1 MWRLVLKPS
10 YSGYLKVEFQ
20 RLGSKKPLKIKP
32 LRCLEFGTWKQ
43 KLCKCFPYGQLNMS
57 FDYTHVYWNLK
68 LSTSDTWQFS
78 VSPKNYIA
86 YQTVG
91 FNLSPHQQW
100 LIAVRSPNGCSGM
113 MGKELMTT
121 FQLTLDRFLPSIKWA
136 AGHRVA
142 PSSRAQPRCWK
153 EAGAA
158 HGGPIKQTD
167 IPSSQHCQLPTLL
180 KHGAHFFGGRMKK
193 SL

>member
-1 MWRLVLKPS
+1 
-10 YSGYLKVEFQ
+10 
-20 RLGSKKPLKIKP
+20 
-32 LRCLEFGTWKQ
+32 
-43 KLCKCFPYGQLNMS
+43 
-57 FDYTHVYWNLK
+57 
-68 LSTSDTWQFS
+68 
-78 VSPKNYIA
+78 
-86 YQTVG
+86 
-91 FNLSPHQQW
+91 
-100 LIAVRSPNGCSGM
+100 M
-113 MGKELMTT
+113 MGKELMAT
-121 FQLTLDRFLPSIKWA
+121 FQLTLGIKWA
-136 AGHRVA
+136 AGHGVA

>member
-142 PSSRAQPRCWK
+142 PPVSWRKQVLPMVDPSSRR
-153 EAGAA
+153 
-158 HGGPIKQTD
+158 TD